1 MAATAKEQQ
10 AGEHIAALLDELGR
24 SMGPTGRDLADELV
38 RSIVE
43 FYGTGLA
50 RVVELLGAAPDGND
64 PLDLLGGDELVGGL
78 LVLHDLHPEDTM
90 TRVGRA
96 LDEVRP
102 YLGSH
107 AGDVEVTGIESAADG
122 GADGA
127 GTGAEDG
134 ADGMTLRLRLRGS
147 CDGCPS
153 SAQTVRWT
161 IEEAVARR
169 APEIERVEVEG
180 VTEEPQPK
188 LLQIQSRPP
197 DDATTAQ
204 APSPGSVTAPVSATA
219 VGSAPAGD
227 TPVRWHPLPAPP
239 PSIDGESVVREVAG
253 TPLLLVRLPGNL
265 YAYRDHCPLCAGR
278 LGDAVVDG
286 DRLSCPDCAAE
297 YDIRRAG
304 RGERGHLEPVPLL
317 EENGSVRVALPG
329 VLLPAGS

>member
-1 MAATAKEQQ
+1 MAAKAKEQQ

-24 SMGPTGRDLADELV
+24 SMGPSGRDLADELV

-50 RVVELLGAAPDGND
+50 RVVELLGDAPDGTD

-78 LVLHDLHPEDTM
+78 LILHDLHPESTM

-107 AGDVEVTGIESAADG
+107 AGDVEIAGIEPGVADAAGEPDG
-122 GADGA
+122 L
-127 GTGAEDG
+127 
-134 ADGMTLRLRLRGS
+134 TLRLRLRGS

-169 APEIERVEVEG
+169 APEISLVEVEG
-180 VTEEPQPK
+180 VVEETPQPK
-188 LLQIQSRPP
+188 LLQIMSGPP
-197 DDATTAQ
+197 DGATGASPAGA
-204 APSPGSVTAPVSATA
+204 APASV
-219 VGSAPAGD
+219 PAGD
-227 TPVRWHPLPAPP
+227 APAEWHPLPGPP
-239 PSIDGESVVREVAG
+239 PSADGRSVVCDVAG
-253 TPLLLVRLPGNL
+253 ASLLLVRLPGNL
-265 YAYRDHCPLCAGR
+265 YAYRDHCPVCAGR
-278 LGDAVVDG
+278 LGEGAVDG
-286 DRLSCPDCAAE
+286 EQLRCPSCAAE

-304 RGERGHLEPVPLL
+304 QGERGHLEPVPLL

-329 VLLPAGS
+329 ILLAAGP

>member
-10 AGEHIAALLDELGR
+10 AGEHIAALLDDLGR
-24 SMGPTGRDLADELV
+24 SMGPAGRDLADELV
-38 RSIVE
+38 HSIVE
-43 FYGTGLA
+43 FYGSGLA
-50 RVVELLGAAPDGND
+50 RVVELLRDAPDGAD
-64 PLDLLGGDELVGGL
+64 PLSLLGGDELVGGL
-78 LVLHDLHPEDTM
+78 LVLHDLHPEDTL

-107 AGDVEVTGIESAADG
+107 AGDVDIAGLGPEGGE
-122 GADGA
+122 GADGL
-127 GTGAEDG
+127 
-134 ADGMTLRLRLRGS
+134 TLRLRLRGS

-169 APEIERVEVEG
+169 APEISKVEVEG
-180 VTEEPQPK
+180 VTEERPGPE
-188 LLQIQSRPP
+188 LLQIMSRPP
-197 DDATTAQ
+197 D
-204 APSPGSVTAPVSATA
+204 
-219 VGSAPAGD
+219 APAGD
-227 TPVRWHPLPAPP
+227 IPAGDVPAGDAGGSAGVPAEWQPLTGLPALA
-239 PSIDGESVVREVAG
+239 DGESAVYGSAG

-265 YAYRDHCPLCAGR
+265 YAYRDHCPGCAGR
-278 LGDAVVDG
+278 LGEAAVVG
-286 DRLSCPDCAAE
+286 ERLRCPSCAAE

-329 VLLPAGS
+329 VLLGTGP

>member
-24 SMGPTGRDLADELV
+24 SMGPAGRDLADELV

-50 RVVELLGAAPDGND
+50 RVVELLGDAPDGTD

-107 AGDVEVTGIESAADG
+107 AGDVEVAGIESAADG
-122 GADGA
+122 GTD
-127 GTGAEDG
+127 GTGVGGAE
-134 ADGMTLRLRLRGS
+134 GMTLRLRLRGS

-180 VTEEPQPK
+180 VTDEEPQPQ
-188 LLQIQSRPP
+188 LLQIRSRPP
-197 DDATTAQ
+197 DDPTSVGT
-204 APSPGSVTAPVSATA
+204 PSPGSATAAGSATA
-219 VGSAPAGD
+219 TGPVGNAPAQ
-227 TPVRWHPLPAPP
+227 WHPLPAPP
-239 PSIDGESVVREVAG
+239 PSADGEIVVREVAG

-286 DRLSCPDCAAE
+286 DRLRCPDCAAE